1 MQQYRVGQILF
12 LIADAS
18 KVVPIQVVEEV
29 VRTTLD
35 GKEKTYIVKFPD
47 KKETTADI
55 KKVKGN
61 LFKSKDEV
69 KKYMIDNA
77 TSAIEQMVSLA
88 EDMSINVFNNPK
100 NYIIFTMFNI
110 TFGGL
115 SRLIARDIIFL
126 KVKERRQ
133 LKKNIVLYGAGE
145 AGAQLLASINMNTKY
160 NIFFKLYKNY

>member
-29 VRTTLD
+29 IRTTLE

-47 KKETTADI
+47 KKGTNVDI
-55 KKVKGN
+55 KKVKGE

-77 TSAIEQMVSLA
+77 KSAIEQMVTLA
-88 EDMSINVFNNPK
+88 EEMSINIFNSHPNDVALTEQEQPQDLLTLQ
-100 NYIIFTMFNI
+100 NSEDLQEEEEEVQPAEDDGIIRVDLGNGK
-110 TFGGL
+110 FGKINVNNL
-115 SRLIARDIIFL
+115 
-126 KVKERRQ
+126 
-133 LKKNIVLYGAGE
+133 NN
-145 AGAQLLASINMNTKY
+145 AGAPQ
-160 NIFFKLYKNY
+160 